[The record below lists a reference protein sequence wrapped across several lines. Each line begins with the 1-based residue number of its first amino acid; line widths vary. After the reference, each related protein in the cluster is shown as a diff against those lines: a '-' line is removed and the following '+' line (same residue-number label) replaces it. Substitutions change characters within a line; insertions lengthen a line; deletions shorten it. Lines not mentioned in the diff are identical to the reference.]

1 MNTALAKQW
10 SDVVM
15 VASPPAD
22 ATPDTLA
29 IIDEVVTP
37 EQFFTP
43 AERSR
48 IAWTPERRLLLAVLE
63 DAVAMFFRYR
73 NDPSTR
79 GKRLFRET
87 QAWFAATDRA
97 SLGAFESICDH
108 LNLDADYLRLGLR
121 RLAPPSAEKVVSLHR
136 LPRRPQSGRR
146 HLTVVPNPDVHNQQ
160 RHIWR

>member
-1 MNTALAKQW
+1 VDLA
-10 SDVVM
+10 
-15 VASPPAD
+15 
-22 ATPDTLA
+22 PDNLA
-29 IIDEVVTP
+29 IVDEVVTP

-87 QAWFAATDRA
+87 QAWFASTNRT
-97 SLGAFESICDH
+97 SVGAFEFICEH
-108 LNLDADYLRLGLR
+108 LNIDADYLRLGLR
-121 RLAPPSAEKVVSLHR
+121 RLPPSNAGKGGSMQRML
-136 LPRRPQSGRR
+136 RRPQSGRP
-146 HLTVVPNPDVHNQQ
+146 HLTVVPDPD
-160 RHIWR
+160 RA

>member
-1 MNTALAKQW
+1 MNTALAEQW
-10 SDVVM
+10 FDVLM
-15 VASPPAD
+15 FAAPPAD
-22 ATPDTLA
+22 LVPDKIA
-29 IIDEVVTP
+29 IVNEVVTP

-87 QAWFAATDRA
+87 QAWFASTDQT
-97 SLGAFESICDH
+97 SLGAFEFICDH
-108 LNLDADYLRLGLR
+108 LNLDADYIRLGLR
-121 RLAPPSAEKVVSLHR
+121 RLPQANAEKVVSLHR
-136 LPRRPQSGRR
+136 LLRRPQLDG
-146 HLTVVPNPDVHNQQ
+146 L
-160 RHIWR
+160 I